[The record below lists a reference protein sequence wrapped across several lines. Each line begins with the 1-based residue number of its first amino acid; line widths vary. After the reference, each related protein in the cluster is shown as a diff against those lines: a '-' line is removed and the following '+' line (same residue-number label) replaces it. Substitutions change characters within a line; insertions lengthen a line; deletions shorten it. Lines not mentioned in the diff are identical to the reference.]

1 MPIIDSKSDSKFD
14 ALIRIHKADA
24 LMSFIMATATVK
36 KPTNRKEKVAK
47 HLKSAY
53 ELFREDIKGS
63 ESGAG
68 SYGNGSRDICEQ
80 FYSHYTMGYEMGIW
94 YDSDFHLNALA
105 MEVSQYKITVSEYIG
120 VVFFN
125 LFSYYKKNNKPT
137 YHHFL
142 FEILEKSA
150 NGLNS
155 SCEIS
160 KEMIAETLP
169 IEKNEEQANII
180 YNYLIASDLFEQ
192 VEKNTMRLSD
202 KWKNKG
208 EELKLLCN
216 LEYNDLESSEADK
229 KFKNKKFYAQYVTKR
244 PNLNDNGDIKSE
256 KSVVDFDTA
265 DRLSVGKNVLL
276 YGVPGSGK
284 SWTIQNEYCNDDNLM
299 ERLVFHPDY
308 TYSDFV
314 GQILPNVSEDGMVS
328 YNFTPG
334 PFTTLMKKAYTNP
347 DKEYFLVIEE
357 INRGNAPAIFGEIFQ
372 LLDRKT
378 EVKEKNDDGYT
389 IMTSEYGISN
399 GDIAKVVYGDS
410 ERKVRIPSNMS
421 IIGTMNTSDQNVF
434 TLDTA
439 FQRRWSM
446 RLIENKFKDDDSK
459 LANQRILD
467 TSVTWQMF
475 CESINKII
483 VDKNSRMTSSEDKRL
498 GTHFVYKNDL
508 IFDSRVDDSA
518 DEKEKMQAR
527 LNNRKFPE
535 KVIKY
540 LWDDAFKFSREEI
553 FDVSRY
559 NSLELIIEK
568 FINSKAN
575 KRYGIFKEN
584 IYNLLVPN
592 GDEGIDE

>member
-1 MPIIDSKSDSKFD
+1 MPIIDSRSESKFD
-14 ALIRIHKADA
+14 ALVRTNKADA

-36 KPTNRKEKVAK
+36 DQTNRKEKVAE

-53 ELFREDIKGS
+53 KLFREDIKGS

-68 SYGNGSRDICEQ
+68 SYGNGTRDINEQ
-80 FYSHYTMGYEMGIW
+80 FESHYTMGYEMGIW
-94 YDSDFHLNALA
+94 CDSDYHLNALA
-105 MEVSQYKITVSEYIG
+105 KEVSQYKITVSEYIG

-155 SCEIS
+155 SGEIS

-169 IEKNEEQANII
+169 IEKNVEQANII

-216 LEYNDLESSEADK
+216 LEYNDLESSEANK
-229 KFKNKKFYAQYVTKR
+229 KFQNKKFYAQYVTKR
-244 PNLNDNGDIKSE
+244 PNMNDNGDIKSE

-389 IMTSEYGISN
+389 ILTSEYGISN

-446 RLIENKFKDDDSK
+446 RLIENKFKDDDFE

-483 VDKNSRMTSSEDKRL
+483 VDKNSRITSSEDKRL